1 MSAEQLKVAGI
12 GVKRTAT
19 VSEVARGAP
28 PRLNLTVEV
37 ENPANVS
44 IYVWAS
50 VRAFDYDPAT
60 HVLSV
65 HLEERTRELPKGIK
79 VISEH
84 PRTPTQ
90 VEGSA
95 QESRHDQ
102 RCAAGERPATDSRER
117 AEQVIRR
124 RPGRADRSS
133 GYQRS
138 IRDGADRLP
147 ARRESEPF
155 SPAPS
160 CPRRRRAGQDYTNR
174 RDEGQ
179 VAMASINDVNNSVNK
194 VNTTL
199 HKEIDATDDVKTSV
213 DAVKT
218 SVDNLDVD
226 VKAGFAA
233 TVADSRIWKQL
244 TSPRSKSSFI

>member
-1 MSAEQLKVAGI
+1 VLAWRQPGRGRPIRSNATVSSDSGLGSEISKKRVNVSAEQLKVAGI

-90 VEGSA
+90 VEVQPKSRATINVVLPGS
-95 QESRHDQ
+95 
-102 RCAAGERPATDSRER
+102 
-117 AEQVIRR
+117 VRR
-124 RPGRADRSS
+124 LTPGRGLNRSFEEDPV
-133 GYQRS
+133 GPIDQVDINVQYGTERIDYQRGENPS
-138 IRDGADRLP
+138 HFRQRL
-147 ARRESEPF
+147 
-155 SPAPS
+155 
-160 CPRRRRAGQDYTNR
+160 RAHG
-174 RDEGQ
+174 
-179 VAMASINDVNNSVNK
+179 DVVQAK
-194 VNTTL
+194 ITPTGEM
-199 HKEIDATDDVKTSV
+199 KDK
-213 DAVKT
+213 
-218 SVDNLDVD
+218 
-226 VKAGFAA
+226 
-233 TVADSRIWKQL
+233 
-244 TSPRSKSSFI
+244 